1 MKCYARTLC
10 LRDDPELIERYKEY
24 HRQVWPEV
32 LAGIR
37 EVGILEMRIFLS
49 GTRMFMYC
57 ETVDEFD
64 PERDFPRSNASPKAQ
79 EWDRLMRTLQARA
92 PEASPTDW
100 WSPMELAF
108 DLNWPRHQPGG

>member
-1 MKCYARTLC
+1 MKCYGRTLC
-10 LRDDPELIERYKEY
+10 LKDDPALIERYKEY
-24 HRQVWPEV
+24 HQKVWPEV

-37 EVGILEMRIFLS
+37 EVGILEMRIFLR

-57 ETVDEFD
+57 ETTDEFD

-92 PEASPTDW
+92 PEADPSDW
-100 WSPMELAF
+100 WSPMELVF
-108 DLNWPRHQPGG
+108 DLNWPQHQAK